1 MVHFIHDS
9 RRTALLAEVNQWGL
23 ARREQL
29 HLHIG
34 LCTTLLP
41 DEATCEIWADIM
53 SASRAAGRPMTPSD
67 AWVAATAQQWNIP
80 LVTADYRD
88 FEHLDGLTLIPVT

>member
-1 MVHFIHDS
+1 
-9 RRTALLAEVNQWGL
+9 
-23 ARREQL
+23 
-29 HLHIG
+29 
-34 LCTTLLP
+34 
-41 DEATCEIWADIM
+41 
-53 SASRAAGRPMTPSD
+53 MTPSD